1 MQRLPSSG
9 RNICKGMN
17 VKFKIARLCEVC
29 DFQGGSQP
37 PKEEWAKEPKP
48 NYVRMLQ
55 IRDFTQSSTEYI
67 EYVKQSKSL
76 KYCSE
81 DDVLIGRYGASVG
94 KILSGL
100 SGAYNVAIIKSIP
113 NESLVSKAFIKSYFL
128 SSYFQHNLAVV
139 SQHRAAQAG
148 FSKEDIAEFHIPLP
162 SLDEQ
167 ERIVAELDLLTG
179 IIDKQKSQLKELDN
193 LAQSIFYDMFGDPE
207 DNEKGWKCLR
217 LGDLCNSDLGK
228 TLNQAKDTG
237 ELRPYLC
244 AINIKWQQID
254 LLTLKNAR
262 FEKDEIERYSVT
274 KGDLLVCEGGDI
286 GRSAI
291 WDKDYDIQYQ
301 NALHRLRFTGKI
313 TAQYCLFTL
322 QCLKQKGVL
331 DSKYGNGVTIKHL
344 VKSSLLSI
352 PIPVPPIT
360 LQESFAQKI
369 QSIESQKA
377 AINRSI
383 AETQKLFD
391 YTMDKYFG

>member
-1 MQRLPSSG
+1 MREGWTNKSFEEVSEIICGQDYKAVLDENGPYPIYGTGGIMGYASKYRCPADSIIIGRKGSINNPLFVNEPFWNVDTAFGVVPNKSQVVPKYFYYFCRNYDFTKHDVSVTIPSL
-9 RNICKGMN
+9 RRTDI
-17 VKFKIARLCEVC
+17 
-29 DFQGGSQP
+29 
-37 PKEEWAKEPKP
+37 
-48 NYVRMLQ
+48 LQ
-55 IRDFTQSSTEYI
+55 IQ
-67 EYVKQSKSL
+67 
-76 KYCSE
+76 
-81 DDVLIGRYGASVG
+81 
-94 KILSGL
+94 
-100 SGAYNVAIIKSIP
+100 IP
-113 NESLVSKAFIKSYFL
+113 V
-128 SSYFQHNLAVV
+128 
-139 SQHRAAQAG
+139 
-148 FSKEDIAEFHIPLP
+148 P
-162 SLDEQ
+162 SLSEQ
-167 ERIVAELDLLTG
+167 ERIVAELDLLAG
-179 IIDKQKSQLKELDN
+179 IIDKQKAQLKELDN
-193 LAQSIFYDMFGDPE
+193 LAQSIFYDMFGDP
-207 DNEKGWKCLR
+207 DSNDKGWECLR
-217 LGDLCNSDLGK
+217 LGNLCNSDLGK

>member
-1 MQRLPSSG
+1 MKEG
-9 RNICKGMN
+9 WKYCKLGD
-17 VKFKIARLCEVC
+17 VC
-29 DFQGGSQP
+29 VIERGGSP
-37 PKEEWAKEPKP
+37 RPIDNYITDSADGLNWIKIGDATEGSKYITHTKEKIRKEGLKKTRF
-48 NYVRMLQ
+48 VHKG
-55 IRDFTQSSTEYI
+55 DF
-67 EYVKQSKSL
+67 
-76 KYCSE
+76 
-81 DDVLIGRYGASVG
+81 
-94 KILSGL
+94 ILSNSMSFGKPYILDIDGCIHDGWLVIHDEVNAFDKSFLYYIL
-100 SGAYNVAIIKSIP
+100 SSPTMYREFKRLAVGGVVNNLNSQIVRDVVVAIP
-113 NESLVSKAFIKSYFL
+113 
-128 SSYFQHNLAVV
+128 
-139 SQHRAAQAG
+139 
-148 FSKEDIAEFHIPLP
+148 PLP
-162 SLDEQ
+162 EQ

-179 IIDKQKSQLKELDN
+179 IIDKQKAQLKELDN

-254 LLTLKNAR
+254 LSTLKNAR

-313 TAQYCLFTL
+313 IAQYCLFTL

-360 LQESFAQKI
+360 LQESFAQKM

>member
-1 MQRLPSSG
+1 MEG
-9 RNICKGMN
+9 EWKT
-17 VKFKIARLCEVC
+17 ARLCDVC

-37 PKEEWAKEPKP
+37 PKEEWAKELKP

-167 ERIVAELDLLTG
+167 ERIVAELDLLAG
-179 IIDKQKSQLKELDN
+179 IIDKQKAQLKELDS
-193 LAQSIFYDMFGDPE
+193 LAQSIFYDMFGDPVQ
-207 DNEKGWKCLR
+207 NEKGWNMKSLCEIGEIVAGSTPSTNDESNWDGDVNWVTPAE
-217 LGDLCNSDLGK
+217 LGVQVYYGETVRKITDK
-228 TLNQAKDTG
+228 AAKS
-237 ELRPYLC
+237 
-244 AINIKWQQID
+244 
-254 LLTLKNAR
+254 LTLMPVGTVLLSSRAPIGKLAITSVPMCCNQGFKN
-262 FEKDEIERYSVT
+262 I
-274 KGDLLVCEGGDI
+274 VC
-286 GRSAI
+286 GREMNNVFLYYFLMLTMESIKALGRGATFMEVSKRAI
-291 WDKDYDIQYQ
+291 SDYKTIVPP
-301 NALHRLRFTGKI
+301 L
-313 TAQYCLFTL
+313 TL
-322 QCLKQKGVL
+322 QQ
-331 DSKYGNGVTIKHL
+331 
-344 VKSSLLSI
+344 
-352 PIPVPPIT
+352 
-360 LQESFAQKI
+360 SFAQKI